1 MLYFG
6 TQLMLGGIRNAR
18 NGRDDRAGQSIAV
31 KKLDR
36 IVLNNQITDWRAS
49 QLAHLSDLER
59 GAFQNP
65 IKNLTNFSDS
75 DSADSLTD
83 SHAEHGARI

>member
-6 TQLMLGGIRNAR
+6 AQLMLSAIRNAR
-18 NGRDDRAGQSIAV
+18 NARNGGASQSIAV

-36 IVLNNQITDWRAS
+36 IVFNNQITDWRAS

>member
-36 IVLNNQITDWRAS
+36 IVFNTKSRTGAHRSWLTFQIWS
-49 QLAHLSDLER
+49 GVHFKIQ
-59 GAFQNP
+59 
-65 IKNLTNFSDS
+65 
-75 DSADSLTD
+75 
-83 SHAEHGARI
+83 